1 MLLVPTAKLTRADLV
16 LAVNTP
22 LDGVTLEAS
31 NPKNTGEI
39 TKQTEE
45 FVADVKGYL
54 KQGKAVAVADIAYGN
69 GADNALVKELFKE
82 NLAEKLAAYGGWN
95 TAGNTL
101 GFALGQGLLAKSM
114 DAADRQSLLTVRYLD
129 DWAYQANVRNKTYV
143 ELIWPN
149 YWPNSGLNTQQVQ
162 EAEAVI
168 TKDILELAQPVLGDR
183 VSKYNFTLPWKRMF
197 EVEVSRK

>member
-1 MLLVPTAKLTRADLV
+1 MLLTVA
-16 LAVNTP
+16 
-22 LDGVTLEAS
+22 GTLLEH
-31 NPKNTGEI
+31 I
-39 TKQTEE
+39 
-45 FVADVKGYL
+45 
-54 KQGKAVAVADIAYGN
+54 
-69 GADNALVKELFKE
+69 
-82 NLAEKLAAYGGWN
+82 
-95 TAGNTL
+95 

-183 VSKYNFTLPWKRMF
+183 VSKL
-197 EVEVSRK
+197 

>member
-1 MLLVPTAKLTRADLV
+1 
-16 LAVNTP
+16 
-22 LDGVTLEAS
+22 
-31 NPKNTGEI
+31 
-39 TKQTEE
+39 
-45 FVADVKGYL
+45 
-54 KQGKAVAVADIAYGN
+54 
-69 GADNALVKELFKE
+69 
-82 NLAEKLAAYGGWN
+82 
-95 TAGNTL
+95 
-101 GFALGQGLLAKSM
+101 M

-162 EAEAVI
+162 EAEAAI

>member
-1 MLLVPTAKLTRADLV
+1 M
-16 LAVNTP
+16 
-22 LDGVTLEAS
+22 
-31 NPKNTGEI
+31 
-39 TKQTEE
+39 
-45 FVADVKGYL
+45 
-54 KQGKAVAVADIAYGN
+54 
-69 GADNALVKELFKE
+69 
-82 NLAEKLAAYGGWN
+82 
-95 TAGNTL
+95 
-101 GFALGQGLLAKSM
+101 GFALGQGLLSKSM
-114 DAADRQSLLTVRYLD
+114 DTADLQSLLEIRYLD

-197 EVEVSRK
+197 EVEVRRK